1 MAKDARLID
10 IANALNISVTTV
22 SRALNDKDDISQK
35 TKAAVLEVA
44 DMLDY
49 KPNRLAISLRKKKA
63 FNVIGVVLP
72 NVDHYFFSTVLKGV
86 MSKAHLNNYLVIVG
100 ESSQDDL
107 KEKEILDEFISYGVS
122 GILIAPTKHSSF
134 EANFAYLK
142 QKRIPYVFMDRTY
155 DEHDTSYVRSDDY
168 HGAYQAVNHLI
179 EKGYQRIAHIK
190 SSDGWSIGTERAK
203 GYRQA
208 LTDSGLTCYDEL
220 IKSSDTATKEDGYQ
234 LTSEFFSMDAP
245 PDAIFTVTDD
255 VASGVYEYA
264 HQHQIDIPSQLGVVG
279 FSNSVLSSILIPK
292 LTTVEQLG
300 EQMGETAFDYFFQIR
315 KDKRHSF
322 QKTFE
327 SKLIVR
333 ESSQRDK

>member
-10 IANALNISVTTV
+10 IANALNISITTV

-44 DMLDY
+44 EMLDY
-49 KPNRLAISLRKKKA
+49 KPNRLAISLRKKKV

-100 ESSQDDL
+100 ESSQDNQ

-122 GILIAPTKHSSF
+122 GILIAPTKYSSF

-142 QKRIPYVFMDRTY
+142 QQRVPCIFMDRTY
-155 DEHDTSYVRSDDY
+155 DDHDTSFVRSDDY
-168 HGAYQAVNHLI
+168 QGAFLAVTHLI
-179 EKGYQRIAHIK
+179 EMGYQRIAHIK
-190 SSDGWSIGTERAK
+190 SSDGWSIGTERAR
-203 GYRQA
+203 GYLQA
-208 LTDSGLTCYDEL
+208 LKDHEL
-220 IKSSDTATKEDGYQ
+220 AYPSEFIKSSDTATKEDGYK
-234 LTSEFFSMDAP
+234 LTAEYFNMDTP
-245 PDAIFTVTDD
+245 PDAIFTVNDD
-255 VASGVYEYA
+255 VAAGVYEYA
-264 HQHQIDIPSQLGVVG
+264 HQHQIDIPTQLGVVG

-300 EQMGETAFDYFFQIR
+300 EQMGETAFDYFFQIK
-315 KDKRHSF
+315 KDKRNSF

-327 SKLIVR
+327 SKLIIR
-333 ESSQRDK
+333 ESSLGLR

>member
-1 MAKDARLID
+1 MGKEARLID

-22 SRALNDKDDISQK
+22 SRALNNKDDISQK

-49 KPNRLAISLRKKKA
+49 KPNTLAISLRKKKT

-100 ESSQDDL
+100 ESSQDAK
-107 KEKEILDEFISYGVS
+107 KEKEILDEFINYGVS
-122 GILIAPTKHSSF
+122 GILIAPTKYSQYES
-134 EANFAYLK
+134 NFAYLK
-142 QKRIPYVFMDRTY
+142 DKRIPFVFMDRTY
-155 DEHDTSYVRSDDY
+155 DDHDTSFVRSDDY
-168 HGAYQAVNHLI
+168 HGAYQAVSHLI
-179 EKGYQRIAHIK
+179 NMGYQKIAHIK
-190 SSDGWSIGTERAK
+190 SSDGWSIGTERCK
-203 GYRQA
+203 GYFQA
-208 LTDSGLTCYDEL
+208 LQDHDLDYNSAYL
-220 IKSSDTATKEDGYQ
+220 KSSDTATKEDGYL
-234 LTSEFFSMDAP
+234 LTAEYFKMDDP

-264 HQHQIDIPSQLGVVG
+264 HEHQIDIPSQLGVVG
-279 FSNSVLSSILIPK
+279 FSNSILSSILIPK

-315 KDKRHSF
+315 KDKRNSF

-333 ESSQRDK
+333 ESSQRKI